1 VLALFLQV
9 EQALPRPRGMAAL
22 LRSHPSS
29 QARIDA
35 IRRTRLS

>member
-1 VLALFLQV
+1 
-9 EQALPRPRGMAAL
+9 MAAL

>member
-1 VLALFLQV
+1 VLALFLQA
-9 EQALPRPRGMAAL
+9 EQTAPRRPRGMAAL

-35 IRRTRLS
+35 IRRLA